1 MKPAIGRIVHYRLS
15 KEDVAAIER
24 RRKLLGVDRTQ
35 LFSGNAVREGDTF
48 PAMIVR
54 AWGEQPTSAVQLQ
67 VYLDGNDTHWA
78 TSVQVGEGPRTFS
91 WPERPAPV
99 GVAYGDRI

>member
-1 MKPAIGRIVHYRLS
+1 MKPTIGRIVHYRLS
-15 KEDVAAIER
+15 KEDVDAIQR
-24 RRKLLGVDRTQ
+24 RRARVSDPQ
-35 LFSGNAVREGDTF
+35 VLFGNAVKEGDTF

-78 TSVQVGEGPRTFS
+78 TSVQVGEGPRTYS
-91 WPERPAPV
+91 WPERPAPA
-99 GVAYGDRI
+99 GVSYGDRI